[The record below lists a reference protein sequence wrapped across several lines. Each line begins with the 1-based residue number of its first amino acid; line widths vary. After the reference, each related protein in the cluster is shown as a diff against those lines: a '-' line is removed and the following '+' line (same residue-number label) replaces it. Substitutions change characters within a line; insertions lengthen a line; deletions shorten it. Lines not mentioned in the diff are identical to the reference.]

1 MFLITKIIDCF
12 YNFDL
17 IKRKKYRRENL
28 EKHNILEEKF
38 ISNKNKPIYYI
49 IRYEDGMSCGWTVWE
64 RVVLFGCIYAV
75 SHKMI
80 PVVDMKTTKNIYLED
95 DEVGKVNAWDKYYL
109 QPFDVTLDEAL
120 QSNNYILAD
129 PSQNWFV
136 YLRMGRKCN
145 NNDYLREQYSKYIKL
160 NKNTI
165 NICEGNY
172 ARIVSDNNSKL
183 LGVCLRGTDYLL
195 YHHPMQ
201 PQVEVVV
208 KEAKKYFKLLN
219 CDYYYIATEDYTLLK
234 SFEKYLPKE
243 KIITYNAGNV
253 RQVDGLIG
261 EQIRKDKSANDAA
274 LDYLTTLYI
283 LNKCSVL
290 IGGKCGAT
298 IVASYRKNPP
308 YKYVNII
315 DTHKSY

>member
-1 MFLITKIIDCF
+1 
-12 YNFDL
+12 
-17 IKRKKYRRENL
+17 
-28 EKHNILEEKF
+28 
-38 ISNKNKPIYYI
+38 
-49 IRYEDGMSCGWTVWE
+49 
-64 RVVLFGCIYAV
+64 
-75 SHKMI
+75 
-80 PVVDMKTTKNIYLED
+80 
-95 DEVGKVNAWDKYYL
+95 
-109 QPFDVTLDEAL
+109 
-120 QSNNYILAD
+120 
-129 PSQNWFV
+129 
-136 YLRMGRKCN
+136 
-145 NNDYLREQYSKYIKL
+145 
-160 NKNTI
+160 
-165 NICEGNY
+165 
-172 ARIVSDNNSKL
+172 
-183 LGVCLRGTDYLL
+183 
-195 YHHPMQ
+195 MQ

-219 CDYYYIATEDYTLLK
+219 CDYYYIATEDYALLK

-308 YKYVNII
+308 YEYVNII